1 MNLGFDLKE
10 WEEAEAIEMGER
22 EILELGGHEVVIMDA
37 RLYESPVSHNI
48 SLKVCVDIAGN
59 DKQKGFFKK
68 QYDNNT
74 MSEAKWPSGATK
86 YLSLKKESL
95 AYTKGFIKALE
106 NSNNGFKFSTSKG
119 WEQINGLKCA
129 GVFGWEEYQ
138 DNEGKTKTATKLVQF
153 RTLDKLNE
161 IKIPKV
167 KLLNGELM
175 EYEEYKNRNDE
186 VQQLND
192 LFGDAVV
199 EIGSDQLPF

>member
-22 EILELGGHEVVIMDA
+22 ETLELGGHEVVIMDA
-37 RLYESPVSHNI
+37 RLYESPVSHNT

-129 GVFGWEEYQ
+129 GVFGWEEYE
-138 DNEGKTKTATKLVQF
+138 DNEGKTKVATKLTQF
-153 RTLDKLNE
+153 RSLDKLKE
-161 IKIPKV
+161 ITIPKV
-167 KLLNGELM
+167 KLLNGELI
-175 EYEEYKNRNDE
+175 EYEEYKNRNDK

-199 EIGSDQLPF
+199 EISSGDLPF

>member
-22 EILELGGHEVVIMDA
+22 EILELGGHEVIIMDA
-37 RLYESPVSHNI
+37 RLYESPLSHNT

-129 GVFGWEEYQ
+129 GVFGWEEYE
-138 DNEGKTKTATKLVQF
+138 DNEGKTKVATKLIQF
-153 RTLDKLNE
+153 RSLDKLKE
-161 IKIPKV
+161 ITIPKV
-167 KLLNGELM
+167 KMLDGNFVDYDDYNEF
-175 EYEEYKNRNDE
+175 YKNKKQD
-186 VQQLND
+186 D
-192 LFGDAVV
+192 PFKGVV
-199 EIGSDQLPF
+199 EISDDDMPF

>member
-22 EILELGGHEVVIMDA
+22 ETLELGGHEVVIMDA
-37 RLYESPVSHNI
+37 RLYESPVSHNT

-59 DKQKGFFKK
+59 DKQKGFFQK

-119 WEQINGLKCA
+119 WEQLNGLKCA
-129 GVFGWEEYQ
+129 GVFGWEEYE
-138 DNEGKTKTATKLVQF
+138 DNEGKTKVATKLTQF
-153 RTLDKLNE
+153 RSLDKLKE
-161 IKIPKV
+161 ITIPKV
-167 KLLNGELM
+167 KMLDGNFVDYDDYNEF
-175 EYEEYKNRNDE
+175 YKNKKQD
-186 VQQLND
+186 D
-192 LFGDAVV
+192 PFKSVV
-199 EIGSDQLPF
+199 EISDDDMPF